1 MSDDITPEQMKEILE
16 SEQLD
21 INDFLDPRPLPFLAK
36 LLRNYGISSNRTSSV
51 RGYKRSDFNDAWSRY
66 IPLEAVI
73 PVIPVTLNDAYDAYD
88 AYDANLEVIQQT
100 NQNLSQINQ

>member
-1 MSDDITPEQMKEILE
+1 MVGDFIPTKDLIFKLCSLE
-16 SEQLD
+16 ESPWGSMQGF
-21 INDFLDPRPLPFLAK
+21 NGSFLAK
-36 LLRNYGISSNRTSSV
+36 LLRNYGISSNRTSAV
-51 RGYKRSDFNDAWSRY
+51 RGYKRADFNDAWSRY

-88 AYDANLEVIQQT
+88 ANLEVIQQT